1 MQARGNMKTALV
13 TGGARGIGAAI
24 SKALAR
30 DGWHVYVNYAH
41 SEKEALALA
50 REIGGEAVY
59 ADVTVS
65 ESVRALFERIGAV
78 DLLVNNAGVAWY
90 GLLQDMS
97 DADWQRI
104 FSCDTDG
111 VFRTCRAAI
120 PGMVKKQSGCIVN
133 ISSVWG
139 VYGASCE
146 AAYSAA
152 KGAVISL
159 TRALAKELGP
169 SGIRVNAVCPGVIGT
184 DMLSCFSDADKAALA
199 ADTPLGRLGT
209 PEDVAETVAF
219 LASDRAAFITG
230 QILGC
235 DGGFGL

>member
-24 SKALAR
+24 SRALAR

-159 TRALAKELGP
+159 TKALAKELGP

-209 PEDVAETVAF
+209 PEDVAEAVAF
-219 LASDRAAFITG
+219 LASGRAAFITG